1 MSPRHVRREDLE
13 ALLKEYNDEVHNS
26 SPPPSKA
33 GESMSKLVSV
43 LVGEIESLKKS
54 RSSLG
59 DVLGVRVHDS
69 GTFEPV
75 DQTTVDLM
83 FARQELTTVRNEL
96 TQEREAHDA
105 TKKVLQK
112 WTSRKDDW
120 TIRIIF
126 ALAAAVATYA
136 WHMFTTG
143 GAK

>member
-1 MSPRHVRREDLE
+1 MSRHVRKEDLE
-13 ALLKEYNDEVHNS
+13 ALLKEYTDEVHNS
-26 SPPPSKA
+26 NPPPSKA

-83 FARQELTTVRNEL
+83 FARQELQAARNNL
-96 TQEREAHDA
+96 AQEREAHAA
-105 TKKVLQK
+105 TKKVVEK
-112 WTSRKDDW
+112 WGSRKDDW
-120 TIRIIF
+120 MIRIAF
-126 ALAAAVATYA
+126 AFVAALVTYV
-136 WHMFTTG
+136 WHALTTKG
-143 GAK
+143 TAP